1 LSCLKKTPDTIR
13 RIGLVANPEKPV
25 CRPIVREAVDLALAA
40 GRTVLTEPRTAQ
52 MAALDVPVCRDLLTL
67 ACQTDLLLVF
77 GGDGTMLRIAREV
90 AGLATPIL
98 GINVG
103 ALGFLTAVPSPQLAA
118 ALGQIWAGDFELETR
133 PLIEATGQM
142 HGAIV
147 TQSALN
153 EFVITRGITSRMI
166 RLDVRVND
174 QELTHYRCDGL
185 IVSSPTGSTA
195 YSLSAGGAI
204 VSPDAEV
211 FSLTPICP
219 HTLNNRS
226 VIVSLNATVEVRVLS
241 DKVETILTAD
251 GQVPVPLA
259 ANDIIT
265 IRRSPRAICL
275 VHLAGSSFFKTLRQK
290 LNWSGSTVET

>member
-1 LSCLKKTPDTIR
+1 LFCLKKTPDTIR

-25 CRPIVREAVDLALAA
+25 CGPTLRQAADLALAA

-52 MAALDVPVCRDLLTL
+52 MVALDAPVCRDLLAL
-67 ACQTDLLLVF
+67 AYQTDLLLVF

-90 AGLATPIL
+90 AGLETPIL

-103 ALGFLTAVPSPQLAA
+103 ALGFLTAVPSSQLAA

-133 PLIEATGQM
+133 PLIEAAGQM